1 MDSGVSEVT
10 PSLNKCLK
18 LDFSQR
24 EPCDAPT
31 EGDPDDV
38 TGGREEMLAVVGVGG
53 GGQRPCRITRIGF
66 TCIGWVLPTRIRRAG
81 AMLDN

>member
-1 MDSGVSEVT
+1 MCEARFRS
-10 PSLNKCLK
+10 
-18 LDFSQR
+18 

-53 GGQRPCRITRIGF
+53 GGQRPCRITRIL
-66 TCIGWVLPTRIRRAG
+66 VL
-81 AMLDN
+81 LV